1 MNVAVLVP
9 VKAFTEAKQR
19 LADVLSP
26 DDRRRLAQ
34 SLAEGVLAAAS
45 ELPVF
50 VVCDDSEVREWAEG
64 HGASALWTAELG
76 LNGAVDDGVRSI
88 TALGFD
94 HVIVSHADLPLP
106 SSLPDVARADTA
118 TFVPDTVRDGTNVMS
133 FPLDRPIP
141 AAYGSSSFDRH
152 CSAAR
157 SIGLAVEVRADAH
170 LALDIDNASDLAHPL
185 LREVLPTWLPTIPV
199 NRSTHPRR

>member
-1 MNVAVLVP
+1 MNLAVLVP

-26 DDRRRLAQ
+26 SDRRRLAQ
-34 SLAEGVLAAAS
+34 TLAEGVLTAARD
-45 ELPVF
+45 LPLF
-50 VVCDDSEVREWAEG
+50 VVCDDPQVREWTEAN
-64 HGASALWTAELG
+64 GATALWTAELG

-88 TALGFD
+88 AALGFE

-106 SSLPDVARADTA
+106 MSLPGVARRGTA
-118 TFVPDTVRDGTNVMS
+118 TFVPDTLRDGTNVMS

-141 AAYGSSSFDRH
+141 AAYGPGSFDRH
-152 CSAAR
+152 CDAAR
-157 SIGLAVEVRADAH
+157 SVRLAVEVRADAH
-170 LALDIDNASDLAHPL
+170 LALDIDVASDLAHPL

-199 NRSTHPRR
+199 NPFTHPGR